1 MDCPSRGIGCV
12 CAAFSPVDLM
22 HTFVLPCE
30 PLDAIV
36 SDKTVASGF
45 LDLGIPSAAKCSI
58 AFHSLWAD
66 ERTLNN
72 KRRTCADV
80 QAPSWIFE
88 SNIAGAG
95 MLRAILT
102 ITADPA
108 HAFFR
113 ASHKVYKTPVSSGLL
128 ACKSFKGQ
136 RVKFTSVVVQLSQPS
151 AVVPTLT
158 LAQVERKAKA
168 DQTAAPAELE
178 TKRAADSVGSI
189 ATGSDADSRKRKLDV
204 TGDSASGPAGKRARL
219 EADASGLGASS
230 PVRWAAGGRAASPLL
245 RHSGQPF
252 AADGSLAPVGPSWF
266 FGDGRGSSGGFGAGS
281 LDIAGGGGGGGG
293 ADFFSALVSR
303 ARRSFVDP
311 TWLALHTLKESA
323 AHMRRHLPLEL
334 QHGEFWCVLINEQTR
349 HVQQVGRRR
358 VVLACL

>member
-1 MDCPSRGIGCV
+1 
-12 CAAFSPVDLM
+12 
-22 HTFVLPCE
+22 
-30 PLDAIV
+30 
-36 SDKTVASGF
+36 
-45 LDLGIPSAAKCSI
+45 
-58 AFHSLWAD
+58 
-66 ERTLNN
+66 
-72 KRRTCADV
+72 
-80 QAPSWIFE
+80 
-88 SNIAGAG
+88 
-95 MLRAILT
+95 MLRTILT

-108 HAFFR
+108 QAFFR

-136 RVKFTSVVVQLSQPS
+136 RVKITSVVAQLSQPS

-178 TKRAADSVGSI
+178 TKRAADSAGSI

-230 PVRWAAGGRAASPLL
+230 PVRWSAAGGRAASPLL

-252 AADGSLAPVGPSWF
+252 ADGSLAPAGPSWF
-266 FGDGRGSSGGFGAGS
+266 FGDGRGSSGGFGTGS
-281 LDIAGGGGGGGG
+281 LDIAGGGGGGG

-303 ARRSFVDP
+303 VRRSFVDP

-349 HVQQVGRRR
+349 HVQQVCRRLVVLLESANQPRASVRRCASRPPCAHSRRR
-358 VVLACL
+358 QSAALWTVRRLLR